1 MRLFCLFI
9 LVLLLSLNSRKGYA
23 QLQHAPN
30 DTIRLGGVIVGKDTF
45 AMVFLDEVE
54 VLGKMPRHIA
64 KQRERMIA
72 LKYNVVKV
80 YPYAVA
86 AAEVLKDVD
95 MNLDRFGDDKSAR
108 KAYIKDIEKKL
119 NARWKGELQNLTISQ
134 GQILVKLINR
144 QTGRNCFEIIKEM
157 KGGFRA
163 TVYQGIALLFSNN
176 LRHNYDPNGDDA
188 ELEQQVRDLEASL
201 YYRYKATHNH
211 N

>member
-1 MRLFCLFI
+1 MNLKFLLLF
-9 LVLLLSLNSRKGYA
+9 VLLLVLSKGKAHA
-23 QLQHAPN
+23 QLEHAAS
-30 DTIRLGGVIVGKDTF
+30 DSIRLGGIIAGKDTLP
-45 AMVFLDEVE
+45 MVFLDEFE
-54 VLGKMPRHIA
+54 VIDKLPRNLVRY
-64 KQRERMIA
+64 RERMIA

-95 MNLDRFGDDKSAR
+95 FNLDRFGDDKSAR
-108 KAYIKDIEKKL
+108 KAYLKDIERKL

-144 QTGRNCFEIIKEM
+144 QTGKNCFEIIKEM

-176 LRHNYDPNGDDA
+176 LRHEYDPHGDDA
-188 ELEQQVRDLEASL
+188 ELEQQVRDLELSN
-201 YYRYKATHNH
+201 YYRYKAAHNQ